1 MPRFFTKKRAGS
13 RGGAPGRAPQ
23 RAELSCANEAQEGVK
38 GGTLAGEAQPELS
51 KLAPLAAE
59 LGVSVDWLLSDAEPE
74 EPRAEP
80 ERAEDWTDK
89 LPRLLRGAARRWG
102 WLAGV
107 YLAVVGALFAGMGAL
122 ARAVSRSMFESAASL
137 DILTGGGLGGL
148 AQSGM
153 GLLMDASGQLAQF
166 SRNNPVYLFGGVLLI
181 FGLVLC
187 AAGVVLAVVL
197 RRMGRRGDK

>member
-1 MPRFFTKKRAGS
+1 MWET
-13 RGGAPGRAPQ
+13 
-23 RAELSCANEAQEGVK
+23 
-38 GGTLAGEAQPELS
+38 GEAQPELS

-122 ARAVSRSMFESAASL
+122 ARAVSRSMFESAASFVGDA